1 MDFIVR
7 VVNVVVGVVTTLGLI
22 LSLVA
27 LESVLFVVRVVHFL
41 LQNVIDTFQYFKFI
55 KGTK

>member
-1 MDFIVR
+1 MDFMIR
-7 VVNVVVGVVTTLGLI
+7 VLNVVVSVVTTLGLI

-27 LESVLFVVRVVHFL
+27 LESGLFVIRVAYFL
-41 LQNVIDTFQYFKFI
+41 LQNVIETFQYFKFI